1 MDLKQLGYFI
11 AIVEEGSI
19 SAAAKQLHISQP
31 PLSAQLRRLEEELGV
46 PLIERGPRRVTPT
59 EAGRALYRQAK
70 RLLLLHGSA
79 RKAIDAYRESQS

>member
-1 MDLKQLGYFI
+1 MTPGMQ
-11 AIVEEGSI
+11 GSI

-46 PLIERGPRRVTPT
+46 PLIERGPRHVTPT

-70 RLLLLHGSA
+70 RLLLLA
-79 RKAIDAYRESQS
+79 DAAFSSGR